1 MSADQPRVDKE
12 TVEKIARL
20 ARIHVAGERQDDLS
34 GELDKILSWVA
45 QLSEVDTGG
54 VEPLTSVVARVQPQR
69 MDLVDDG
76 GDSGRV
82 TANAPAATHDF
93 YSVPKVVE

>member
-1 MSADQPRVDKE
+1 MSTATVDKE

-20 ARIHVAGERQDDLS
+20 ARIHVAEDRQDDLS

-45 QLSEVDTGG
+45 QLSEVSTDG

-69 MDLVDDG
+69 VDVVDDG
-76 GDSGRV
+76 GDAHRV

>member
-1 MSADQPRVDKE
+1 MSTATVNKE
-12 TVEKIARL
+12 TIEKIARL
-20 ARIHVAGERQDDLS
+20 ARIHVAEDRQDELS

-45 QLSEVDTGG
+45 QLSEVNTEG

-69 MDLVDDG
+69 ADLVDDG
-76 GDSGRV
+76 GDARRV
-82 TANAPAATHDF
+82 TANAPAATHGF

>member
-1 MSADQPRVDKE
+1 MSVDQPTVDKE

-20 ARIHVAGERQDDLS
+20 ARIHVAEDRQDDLS

-45 QLSEVDTGG
+45 QLSEVNTDG

-69 MDLVDDG
+69 ADLVDDG
-76 GDSGRV
+76 GDARRV